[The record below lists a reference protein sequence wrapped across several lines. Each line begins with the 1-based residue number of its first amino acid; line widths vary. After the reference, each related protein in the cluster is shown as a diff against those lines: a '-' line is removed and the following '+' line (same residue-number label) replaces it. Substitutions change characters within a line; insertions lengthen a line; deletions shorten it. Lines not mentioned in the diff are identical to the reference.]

1 MKASDMLRNNN
12 GLKTTQS
19 VLNKQQSGVDAAQKV
34 AQTQAPVF
42 TQQQL
47 DAAGKK
53 IDQMNA
59 ATPQNETPT
68 MKAAREK
75 TIATQQAIAN
85 GVDVNQGATSDE
97 EDKPSVPIVKKEDL
111 KPQPKQ
117 LSYADMY
124 KILNPELNETAE
136 QRANR
141 EKKERTKARIAALG
155 DGLRALSNIYFATNG
170 AKVIHNPES
179 DMTKAV
185 NKRKSYMDAQR
196 EKNRA
201 SWLAGY
207 QRALALDEEARKNNL
222 TLAEQMR
229 YHDMQNDINKVKA
242 DQGQQ
247 KIDQGQQRIDQG
259 NRRLDLSELKYTND
273 AEYKD
278 NQLKIKKMLADGQI
292 SHWAAQDAL
301 ARLRE
306 GRIANKAQKSSGGN
320 QTTAGY
326 WYEYYDLMD
335 TPEGQKKINE
345 LKRKLRIKNVTQTN
359 VRYIMDRLKGRR
371 SSTGGTSSGGGAS
384 SGGGKHTTHK
394 AGGSSAGGKK
404 KTGVKW

>member
-53 IDQMNA
+53 VDQMNA

-85 GVDVNQGATSDE
+85 GVDVNQGVPSDE
-97 EDKPSVPIVKKEDL
+97 DDKPSVPIVKKEKP

-124 KILNPELNETAE
+124 KMLNPELNETAE

-155 DGLRALSNIYFATNG
+155 DGLRALSNIYFATKG
-170 AKVIHNPES
+170 AKVVHNPES

-185 NKRKSYMDAQR
+185 NKRKAYMDAQR

-229 YHDMQNDINKVKA
+229 YHDMQNDINKMKA
-242 DQGQQ
+242 DQGS
-247 KIDQGQQRIDQG
+247 
-259 NRRLDLSELKYTND
+259 RRLDLSKMKYQTD
-273 AEYKD
+273 ADYKKAV
-278 NQLKIKKMLADGQI
+278 LTIKKALADGQI
-292 SHWAAQDAL
+292 SHWQAQEAIQRINAAT
-301 ARLRE
+301 
-306 GRIANKAQKSSGGN
+306 GRIRANKSGSGSSRKGSYSGEVDEYMDLMEKDPEGMAEAAKEVKKMGYSPKTAAGKKAQKIAY
-320 QTTAGY
+320 Q
-326 WYEYYDLMD
+326 
-335 TPEGQKKINE
+335 
-345 LKRKLRIKNVTQTN
+345 RKHGKTKQNH
-359 VRYIMDRLKGRR
+359 
-371 SSTGGTSSGGGAS
+371 TSSS
-384 SGGGKHTTHK
+384 NN
-394 AGGSSAGGKK
+394 GGKK
-404 KTGVKW
+404 KTGVNW

>member
-1 MKASDMLRNNN
+1 MKASDMLRSNN

-53 IDQMNA
+53 VDQMNA
-59 ATPQNETPT
+59 ATPTDDA
-68 MKAAREK
+68 MKVARDK

-85 GVDVNQGATSDE
+85 GVDVNQGTPSDE
-97 EDKPSVPIVKKEDL
+97 EDKPSVPIVKKPE
-111 KPQPKQ
+111 PAVEQPKQ

-124 KILNPELNETAE
+124 KMLNPELNETAE

-141 EKKERTKARIAALG
+141 EKKERAKARIAALG
-155 DGLRALSNIYFATNG
+155 DGLRALSNIYFATKG
-170 AKVIHNPES
+170 AKVVHNPES

-185 NKRKSYMDAQR
+185 NKRKAYMDAQR
-196 EKNRA
+196 EKNQA

-229 YHDMQNDINKVKA
+229 YHDMQNDINKVKN
-242 DQGQQ
+242 
-247 KIDQGQQRIDQG
+247 DQGQQRIDQG
-259 NRRLDLSELKYTND
+259 NRRLDLSKLKYTND

-306 GRIANKAQKSSGGN
+306 GRISNKAQKSSGGN

-345 LKRKLRIKNVTQTN
+345 LKRRLRIKNVTQTN
-359 VRYIMDRLKGRR
+359 VRYIMDRLKGR
-371 SSTGGTSSGGGAS
+371 SSSAGGGTSTRGVTS

>member
-19 VLNKQQSGVDAAQKV
+19 VLNKQQSGVDATQKV
-34 AQTQAPVF
+34 NAEQINMNTAQAMLHGKEEQLTPPKDAHEQAVRMN
-42 TQQQL
+42 QQTAEGML
-47 DAAGKK
+47 
-53 IDQMNA
+53 
-59 ATPQNETPT
+59 
-68 MKAAREK
+68 
-75 TIATQQAIAN
+75 N
-85 GVDVNQGATSDE
+85 GSIPM
-97 EDKPSVPIVKKEDL
+97 DKPSVPIVKKEES
-111 KPQPKQ
+111 KPLPKQ

-124 KILNPELNETAE
+124 KMLNPELNETAE

-141 EKKERTKARIAALG
+141 EKKERTKARIAAMG

-170 AKVIHNPES
+170 AKVVHNPES
-179 DMTKAV
+179 DITKAV
-185 NKRKSYMDAQR
+185 NKRKAYMDAQR

-229 YHDMQNDINKVKA
+229 YHDMQNEINKVKN
-242 DQGQQ
+242 
-247 KIDQGQQRIDQG
+247 DQGQQRIDQG
-259 NRRLDLSELKYTND
+259 NRRLELSELKYTND

-306 GRIANKAQKSSGGN
+306 GRISNKAQKSSGGN

-359 VRYIMDRLKGRR
+359 VRYIMDRLKGR
-371 SSTGGTSSGGGAS
+371 SSSAGGGKS

>member
-75 TIATQQAIAN
+75 TIATQKAIAN
-85 GVDVNQGATSDE
+85 GVDVNQGAPSDE
-97 EDKPSVPIVKKEDL
+97 EDKPSVPIVKKEES

-124 KILNPELNETAE
+124 KMLNPELNETAE

-141 EKKERTKARIAALG
+141 EKKERTKARIAATG
-155 DGLRALSNIYFATNG
+155 DGLRALANIVFATQG
-170 AKVIHNPES
+170 AKVVHNPES

-185 NKRKSYMDAQR
+185 NKRKAYMDAQR

-229 YHDMQNDINKVKA
+229 YHDNMDRVNRAKVML
-242 DQGQQ
+242 DQ
-247 KIDQGQQRIDQG
+247 I
-259 NRRLDLSELKYTND
+259 
-273 AEYKD
+273 
-278 NQLKIKKMLADGQI
+278 
-292 SHWAAQDAL
+292 
-301 ARLRE
+301 
-306 GRIANKAQKSSGGN
+306 RIAQQDEYNKGKLSNQEFANQETVRHHKEQESTSKKKANAKVTRAQN
-320 QTTAGY
+320 AG
-326 WYEYYDLMD
+326 
-335 TPEGQKKINE
+335 KK
-345 LKRKLRIKNVTQTN
+345 K
-359 VRYIMDRLKGRR
+359 
-371 SSTGGTSSGGGAS
+371 
-384 SGGGKHTTHK
+384 
-394 AGGSSAGGKK
+394 GGSSKEDSDETLIDLNKKHPKEVAEASETVAKAGIKPNTAAGRKQIVKIVRKK
-404 KTGVKW
+404 IAHKGGGSSHGGGSTSNNSRAKQLAKKYGF

>member
-1 MKASDMLRNNN
+1 MKASDMLRTNN

-19 VLNKQQSGVDAAQKV
+19 VLNKQQSGVDAAQKL

-53 IDQMNA
+53 VDQMNA
-59 ATPQNETPT
+59 AIPQNETPA

-85 GVDVNQGATSDE
+85 GVDVNLNAASEE
-97 EDKPSVPIVKKEDL
+97 EDKPSVPIVKKEEP
-111 KPQPKQ
+111 KPQPKR

-141 EKKERTKARIAALG
+141 EKKERAKARIAATG
-155 DGLRALSNIYFATNG
+155 DGLRALANIFFATNG
-170 AKVIHNPES
+170 AKVVHNPES
-179 DMTKAV
+179 DMTKAI
-185 NKRKSYMDAQR
+185 NKRKAYMDAQR

-201 SWLAGY
+201 SWLTGY

-229 YHDMQNDINKVKA
+229 YHDMQNDINKVKN
-242 DQGQQ
+242 
-247 KIDQGQQRIDQG
+247 DQGQQRIDQG

-345 LKRKLRIKNVTQTN
+345 IKRKLRIKNVTQTN

-384 SGGGKHTTHK
+384 SGGGKKTTHK
-394 AGGSSAGGKK
+394 AGGSSSAGGKK